1 MPAPRLDPDRARR
14 RRIIERALDHALAAL
29 PARDRVRLGCYY
41 AEGLTLAQTGRLVGE
56 HEATVSRQL
65 ARTRKAI
72 RVAVER
78 ELHGAG
84 LSRQQISESFM
95 EIAQDPGR
103 LDVRR
108 LLDEPGRKEDP
119 DNRSKDQGV
128 R

>member
-1 MPAPRLDPDRARR
+1 
-14 RRIIERALDHALAAL
+14 
-29 PARDRVRLGCYY
+29 
-41 AEGLTLAQTGRLVGE
+41 LVGE

-84 LSRQQISESFM
+84 LSRQQISESFL

-108 LLDEPGRKEDP
+108 LLDEPRRKEDA